1 MTAIDTPPGG
11 TVADSGDLVVKTPR
25 RWKIA
30 PAAAI
35 TIGLTVLGG
44 VAKAAF
50 HVAGVDTRLGVVEA
64 QLVELRKDSERLR
77 RMELVLCRLCAQDP
91 ACRGACGDQ

>member
-1 MTAIDTPPGG
+1 MAHAETPTPAGG
-11 TVADSGDLVVKTPR
+11 IESGDLVVKTPR

-50 HVAGVDTRLGVVEA
+50 HVAGVDTRLGVVES

-91 ACRGACGDQ
+91 ACRGACGDE